1 MDKEVSPRDRIHVGT
16 WNIVFIMEMI
26 TRGLNGVICIKD
38 KDQSLSKI
46 RTNLREREV
55 P

>member
-16 WNIVFIMEMI
+16 WNIVFIREMT
-26 TRGLNGVICIKD
+26 TRGLNGVIYIKD

-55 P
+55 T